1 MLVFMKL
8 YIRAPWAKLH
18 RLIGVMNVT
27 EHNNNLIPH
36 VYAHVCYFYDV
47 KLLNVVITFNE
58 QAHNA
63 EDHFRHFI
71 MLKKS

>member
-1 MLVFMKL
+1 M
-8 YIRAPWAKLH
+8 APWAKLY
-18 RLIGVMNVT
+18 RLNGVTNVT

-47 KLLNVVITFNE
+47 KLLNVVITSNV

-63 EDHFRHFI
+63 EDHFQAFYYVH
-71 MLKKS
+71 KN